1 MSKHY
6 EITDG
11 NLHAGWASEDYMFN
25 KMDDRVLKGEA
36 NFDFHIG
43 KRDAVDIAP
52 LRHGHWEE
60 KKVEYDD
67 KAEIIQEWQSAKCS
81 VCGLY
86 ETKPY
91 LYYPVWSNYCPN
103 CGAIM
108 DEKGE

>member
-1 MSKHY
+1 MTDMSKEMAKH
-6 EITDG
+6 IDVILHHDG
-11 NLHAGWASEDYMFN
+11 KEYV
-25 KMDDRVLKGEA
+25 K
-36 NFDFHIG
+36 
-43 KRDAVDIAP
+43 

-108 DEKGE
+108 DGGENDE